1 MFKIQLSNPTFSIS
15 DYEKSD
21 DFNIEDFIQEVFP
34 LETEYAFIIW
44 NHIYIPVSY
53 KYDIS
58 LMILDFVKIRDF
70 ITNNTAEKIKIY
82 WASNTFRSEWDIKI
96 QGEKIVVYSK
106 WYQTLGMV
114 ESLLNEFNTV
124 ETSTLDFL
132 EEVEKIIKFIKKISN
147 DETWL

>member
-82 WASNTFRSEWDIKI
+82 WASNTFRSEWDIKM

-124 ETSTLDFL
+124 EISTLDFL
-132 EEVEKIIKFIKKISN
+132 EEVEKIIKFMKKISN